1 MKSSKISTLAAGSV
15 LLLAAG
21 LLSGCGEEPE
31 DAVNQSEGMAIA
43 PMPSEET
50 VGEPIATLEDSEDF
64 GLEGMEG
71 LEGLE
76 GMDTIDGIDTTGELD
91 ETESIDD
98 LFESISE
105 TTDEAADAT
114 AETMTELT
122 ETTSDVFEESIEV
135 TEDEFVEEEQAGDQ
149 TTASSVYEETQETL
163 MVEETN
169 VVEETAMVEEDAI
182 EVVTV
187 TPEIIRGVQQAL
199 HDAGFNPGPVDGI
212 SGPRTLAA
220 LENFQKQNNIA
231 AGQFTK
237 ETLRALGVEY

>member
-1 MKSSKISTLAAGSV
+1 MKSRKISTLAAGGV

-31 DAVNQSEGMAIA
+31 EAVNQSEGIAIA

-50 VGEPIATLEDSEDF
+50 VGEPGAVLEDSGDF
-64 GLEGMEG
+64 GIEG

-76 GMDTIDGIDTTGELD
+76 GMDTIDGIDTTGELE
-91 ETESIDD
+91 ETEPLTDMFDSM
-98 LFESISE
+98 SE
-105 TTDEAADAT
+105 TTGDVVDGT
-114 AETMTELT
+114 TETVSEFA
-122 ETTSDVFEESIEV
+122 ETTSDSVEDSIEITQDGIEEV
-135 TEDEFVEEEQAGDQ
+135 QTETQ
-149 TTASSVYEETQETL
+149 TTVSSMIEETQESAKVEEEPT
-163 MVEETN
+163 MVED
-169 VVEETAMVEEDAI
+169 DAI

-199 HDAGFNPGPVDGI
+199 VDAGYNPGSVDGI

-220 LENFQKQNNIA
+220 LESFQQQNNIA

-237 ETLRALGVEY
+237 ETLRALGVDY

>member
-1 MKSSKISTLAAGSV
+1 MKSSKISTLAAVSV
-15 LLLAAG
+15 ILLAAG
-21 LLSGCGEEPE
+21 LSGCGEEPE

-50 VGEPIATLEDSEDF
+50 AGAPITALEDSDDF

-71 LEGLE
+71 LDGLE
-76 GMDTIDGIDTTGELD
+76 GMDTIDGIDTNGELS

-105 TTDEAADAT
+105 TTDDAVDAT
-114 AETMTELT
+114 TETMSEFT
-122 ETTSDVFEESIEV
+122 ETTNDVFEEDIEITQEEV
-135 TEDEFVEEEQAGDQ
+135 VEEAQTINQ
-149 TTASSVYEETQETL
+149 TTASSMFEETQETA
-163 MVEETN
+163 
-169 VVEETAMVEEDAI
+169 VVEETVMVEDEEI

-199 HDAGFNPGPVDGI
+199 LDAGFNPGPIDGI

-220 LENFQKQNNIA
+220 LESFQKQNNIA

>member
-1 MKSSKISTLAAGSV
+1 MKSSKISTLAAGGV

-50 VGEPIATLEDSEDF
+50 VGEPFATLEDSEDF

-71 LEGLE
+71 LEG
-76 GMDTIDGIDTTGELD
+76 MDTIDGIDTTGEID

-98 LFESISE
+98 IFESISE
-105 TTDEAADAT
+105 TTDDAVDTT
-114 AETMTELT
+114 AETMTEFA
-122 ETTSDVFEESIEV
+122 ETTSDTFEESIEV
-135 TEDEFVEEEQAGDQ
+135 TRDEIVEEVQNGDQ
-149 TTASSVYEETQETL
+149 TTLSSVYEETEETV
-163 MVEETN
+163 MVDETN
-169 VVEETAMVEEDAI
+169 VVEETAIVEDEAI

-199 HDAGFNPGPVDGI
+199 QDAGFNPGPIDGI
-212 SGPRTLAA
+212 SGPKTLAA
-220 LENFQKQNNIA
+220 LESFQKQNNIA

>member
-15 LLLAAG
+15 LLLATG

-50 VGEPIATLEDSEDF
+50 VGEPMTALEEEDF

-76 GMDTIDGIDTTGELD
+76 GLEGMDTIDGMDTTGELD
-91 ETESIDD
+91 ETESMDD

-105 TTDEAADAT
+105 TTDDAVDAT
-114 AETMTELT
+114 TETMSEFA
-122 ETTSDVFEESIEV
+122 ETTSDVVEDGIEV
-135 TEDEFVEEEQAGDQ
+135 MQDEIVEEVQTVDQ
-149 TTASSVYEETQETL
+149 TTASSMLEETQETV
-163 MVEETN
+163 MAEETTI
-169 VVEETAMVEEDAI
+169 VEDDAI

-199 HDAGFNPGPVDGI
+199 LEAGFNPGPVDGI
-212 SGPRTLAA
+212 SGPKTLAA
-220 LENFQKQNNIA
+220 LESFQKQNNIA
-231 AGQFTK
+231 SGQFTK

>member
-1 MKSSKISTLAAGSV
+1 MKSSKISTLAAGGV

-50 VGEPIATLEDSEDF
+50 AGEPIATLEDSEDF

-71 LEGLE
+71 LEG
-76 GMDTIDGIDTTGELD
+76 MDTIDGIDTTDELN

-114 AETMTELT
+114 AETMTEFA

-135 TEDEFVEEEQAGDQ
+135 TRDDVVEEEQTGDQ
-149 TTASSVYEETQETL
+149 TTASSTYEETQETL

-169 VVEETAMVEEDAI
+169 VVEETAMVEDKAI

-199 HDAGFNPGPVDGI
+199 LDAGFNPGPVDGI

-220 LENFQKQNNIA
+220 LESFQKQNNIA

-237 ETLRALGVEY
+237 ETLRALGVDY

>member
-1 MKSSKISTLAAGSV
+1 MKSSKISTLAAGGV

-31 DAVNQSEGMAIA
+31 DAVNQSDGMAIA

-64 GLEGMEG
+64 GLEGM
-71 LEGLE
+71 EGLE

-114 AETMTELT
+114 AETMTEFT
-122 ETTSDVFEESIEV
+122 ETTNDVFEESIEV
-135 TEDEFVEEEQAGDQ
+135 TRDEVVEKEQAGDQ

-163 MVEETN
+163 MVEETD
-169 VVEETAMVEEDAI
+169 VVEETAMVEEDTI

-220 LENFQKQNNIA
+220 LESFQKQNNIA

-237 ETLRALGVEY
+237 ETLRALGVKY